1 MNLTRYLATHRPEVI
16 LAVLSLSSL
25 ISLFTGTSS
34 SFIQRGLSRVVSI
47 SGYPVLVAR
56 TAVEEAFHYAF
67 DSVASYNALRKDS
80 ESLRGVQTRLQTVL
94 AVEEELAAENRRLRS
109 MLDFAQSEPRLTQVP
124 ARVIGS
130 FRGMLTINRGRVHGI
145 QPRMAVIT
153 ERGVVGMVTDV
164 QDLSASVA
172 TVHHRDCRIPGMV
185 HRNRIRAYDGVVKAN
200 GTDYN
205 YICSMDFIDMKND
218 VRPGDIV
225 VTSPESQFFPAGLPV
240 GTVTVVR
247 ETGGALWRYV
257 ELEPAVD
264 PYVLDEVFVVM
275 RYVPEEEF
283 FTGPGTQDAYR
294 SATSLAPSLP
304 DDRPIQERFAP

>member
-25 ISLFTGTSS
+25 LSLFMGTSS
-34 SFIQRGLSRVVSI
+34 SFIQRGLSRAVSI

-67 DSVASYNALRKDS
+67 DSLSSYNELREDS
-80 ESLRGVQTRLQTVL
+80 ESLRVVQTRLQTAL

-109 MLDFAQSEPRLTQVP
+109 MLDFARAEPRLTQVP

-130 FRGMLTINRGRVHGI
+130 FRGMLTIDRGRVHGI
-145 QPRMAVIT
+145 RPRLAVIT
-153 ERGVVGMVTDV
+153 EQGVVGMITEVHDFT
-164 QDLSASVA
+164 ASVA
-172 TVHHRDCRIPGMV
+172 TVHHRDCRIPAMV

-205 YICSMDFIDMKND
+205 YTCSMDFIDMKYD
-218 VRPGDIV
+218 VRQGDIV

-247 ETGGALWRYV
+247 ETGGALWRWAEV
-257 ELEPAVD
+257 EPAVD

-294 SATSLAPSLP
+294 SATSLAPALP